1 MIEIGRENFTSFK
14 RKELTRREMTVQ
26 RNPMGQ
32 RVIQLVEIDDG
43 RMMDSKQ
50 VETKGENV
58 GVILLLEY
66 TGMYE
71 SVLIQCQYLMVKRTS
86 TM

>member
-14 RKELTRREMTVQ
+14 RKELTRREMVVQ
-26 RNPMGQ
+26 RNLMGQ

-43 RMMDSKQ
+43 RMMDRKQ

-58 GVILLLEY
+58 EVILLLEY
-66 TGMYE
+66 TGMY
-71 SVLIQCQYLMVKRTS
+71 V
-86 TM
+86 

>member
-14 RKELTRREMTVQ
+14 RKELTKREMTMQ

-43 RMMDSKQ
+43 RMMGSKQ

-58 GVILLLEY
+58 EVILLLEY
-66 TGMYE
+66 TDMY
-71 SVLIQCQYLMVKRTS
+71 V
-86 TM
+86 

>member
-14 RKELTRREMTVQ
+14 RKELTKREMTMQ

-43 RMMDSKQ
+43 RMMGSKQ

-58 GVILLLEY
+58 ELIQLLEY
-66 TGMYE
+66 TDMY
-71 SVLIQCQYLMVKRTS
+71 V
-86 TM
+86 

>member
-14 RKELTRREMTVQ
+14 RKELTKREMTMQ

-32 RVIQLVEIDDG
+32 RVIQLVEIDDS
-43 RMMDSKQ
+43 RMMGSKQ

-58 GVILLLEY
+58 EVILLLEY
-66 TGMYE
+66 TDMY
-71 SVLIQCQYLMVKRTS
+71 V
-86 TM
+86 